1 MGNAGQNS
9 PQRTQGALFLPAH
22 PVDIMF
28 IKFYFSFKGKIMP
41 SNYVPL
47 TSQFIRD
54 PLTDRVPIISTDPGP

>member
-1 MGNAGQNS
+1 MVMEIPRGV
-9 PQRTQGALFLPAH
+9 QGALLLSVH

-28 IKFYFSFKGKIMP
+28 IKFYFFSFKEKIMP

-47 TSQFIRD
+47 TCQFIRD